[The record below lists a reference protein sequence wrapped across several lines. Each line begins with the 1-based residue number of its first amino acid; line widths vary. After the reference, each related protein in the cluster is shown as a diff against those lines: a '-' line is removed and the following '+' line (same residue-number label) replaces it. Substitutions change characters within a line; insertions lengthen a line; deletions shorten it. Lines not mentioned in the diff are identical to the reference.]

1 MKNIDLPSEK
11 KFGIFFSFIF
21 LILYFFI
28 FKNFYIKN
36 IFLVFSIVFFLVSF
50 LQPSLLKIPNKIWF
64 KFGILLGNIVS
75 PVIMG
80 IIFILVFFPIS
91 ILVKLFKGDFME
103 VKINKKV
110 NSYWKNRIDEKSSMK
125 NQFK

>member
-125 NQFK
+125 NQF